1 MADRV
6 ARVGGTI
13 VVEAREVLRELAGAQ
28 FDAALATL
36 PPALEAEYREIT
48 PLSWFPVD
56 RLEQV
61 VRAIARQLHT
71 DPLDLND
78 RVSTLATERA
88 LGGIWRMLLRITTD
102 RALLSRTPVIYQ
114 KTYDTGRIV
123 PRITAPGRAEV
134 ELLDF
139 PGAPEFVLRPLGVG
153 IQTTLRCAGRAQAR
167 VTHERTRDGAMYRG
181 VWVAARFRS
190 A

>member
-13 VVEAREVLRELAGAQ
+13 VGEARSVLRELAGPE
-28 FDAALATL
+28 FDAGLATL
-36 PPALEAEYREIT
+36 PPSLETAYREVT

-56 RLEQV
+56 ALEEV
-61 VRAIARQLHT
+61 LGAIAGRMAV

-78 RVSTLATERA
+78 RVSAIATERA
-88 LGGIWRMLLRITTD
+88 LGGLWRVLLRITTD

-123 PRITAPGRAEV
+123 PRIVAPGRAEV

-139 PGAPEFVLRPLGVG
+139 PDAPPFVLRPLGVG
-153 IQTTLRCAGRAQAR
+153 IQTTLRCAGRERAR
-167 VTHERTRDGAMYRG
+167 VTYERTPDGALYSG
-181 VWVAARFRS
+181 AWVAARFRS